1 MKRRLAYLFAGIFLV
16 SLTFSPVLSA
26 VLQNDQAKKAEAKKI
41 IEKLIK
47 AQGGRD
53 VLSKIKDTTTSASME
68 LIQMG
73 MSGSM
78 TMYQKEP
85 NMMRMDMEIVGMVI
99 TQAYDGE
106 TAWMTNPQTGA
117 TEEMPEQFTDD
128 IKRQAMGNDTLLN
141 PDKHGIT
148 FSYEGKETIDEKEYI
163 IIKLSFTDGYEVTMY
178 LDSET
183 YLVYKT
189 KAMAMNQMGVEVEAE
204 TFMYDYKEVEGTIV
218 PFTITIYQDGEEF
231 MTMEITEI
239 KYNSGLEDSFFKIEG

>member
-1 MKRRLAYLFAGIFLV
+1 MKRHFTYLFASIFLI
-16 SLTFSPVLSA
+16 SLAFSPVLSTI
-26 VLQNDQAKKAEAKKI
+26 LQDDQTKKADAKKI

-53 VLSKIKDTTTSASME
+53 VLSKIKDTTTSGSLE

-117 TEEMPEQFTDD
+117 SEEMPEQFTDD

-163 IIKLSFTDGYEVTMY
+163 IIKQAFSDGKEVTMY

-183 YLVYKT
+183 YLIYKT
-189 KAMAMNQMGVEVEAE
+189 KAMAMNQMGVEIEAE
-204 TFMYDYKEVEGTIV
+204 SFMSDYTEVEGTMI
-218 PFTITIYQDGEEF
+218 PFTLTIYQDGEEF
-231 MTMEITEI
+231 MTMEVTEI
-239 KYNSGLEDSFFKIEG
+239 KYNSGLDDSFFKMDG

>member
-1 MKRRLAYLFAGIFLV
+1 MKRYLIYLFAGVFLV
-16 SLTFSPVLSA
+16 SLAFSPVLST
-26 VLQNDQAKKAEAKKI
+26 VLQDDQAKKAEAKKI

-53 VLSKIKDTTTSASME
+53 VLSKIKDTTTSASLE

-73 MSGSM
+73 MSGS
-78 TMYQKEP
+78 TTIYHKEP
-85 NMMRMDMEIVGMVI
+85 NMMRMDMEIMGMII

-117 TEEMPEQFTDD
+117 AEEMPEQFADD
-128 IKRQAMGNDTLLN
+128 AKRQAMGNDILLN

-148 FSYEGKETIDEKEYI
+148 FSYEGKETIDEKEYL
-163 IIKLSFTDGYEVTMY
+163 IIKQTFSDGKEITMY

-183 YLVYKT
+183 DLVYKIKT
-189 KAMAMNQMGVEVEAE
+189 MAMNQMGVEVEAE

-218 PFTITIYQDGEEF
+218 PFTITIYQDEEEF

-239 KYNSGLEDSFFKIEG
+239 KYNAGLEDSFFKIDG